1 VLVPPTTPHDHLPTI
16 ITRTTDTKHKKKAK
30 EAHNKPPQGKQQQA
44 KWRFQRN
51 DLSVHYH
58 DDFIASMA

>member
-30 EAHNKPPQGKQQQA
+30 EAHNNKQNGDSKEMICQ
-44 KWRFQRN
+44 
-51 DLSVHYH
+51 
-58 DDFIASMA
+58 FITTMTL